1 LGLRESQKLVGDVL
15 APTDHYAWARYS
27 HGDTWLGRFTVE
39 EKGRVR
45 VATLNLW
52 GQNGAWEERRSAL
65 VEGLSGLQP
74 DLIAFQEA
82 IVGDGYD
89 QVEDVL
95 GPGYHVVHQNVGLV
109 GDGNHGASIASR
121 WPLGEVSEA
130 DLHLTPRTGD
140 YPCGTLIA
148 EVLAP
153 DSLGTFLFVCHGPSH
168 QLSYE
173 YERELQAVAA
183 ARMVE
188 ELAERVGAHHVVV
201 GGDFNAD
208 RDANSVAFW
217 RGERS
222 LEGMSVCYWDAWERA
237 RPGEA
242 GHTFTPRNPLVSENK
257 PAPGRD
263 RRMDYLLVRC
273 EDSLYGPTLEVSSCE
288 LAFDKPVEG
297 VWGSDHFGVVADL
310 SA

>member
-1 LGLRESQKLVGDVL
+1 M
-15 APTDHYAWARYS
+15 
-27 HGDTWLGRFTVE
+27 E
-39 EKGRVR
+39 EGGVR

-52 GQNGAWEERRSAL
+52 GRNGAWEERRSVL
-65 VEGLSGLQP
+65 MEGLRGLHP

-89 QVEDVL
+89 QVKDIL
-95 GPGYHVVHQNVGLV
+95 GTGYHVVHQTVGLV

-121 WPLGEVSEA
+121 WPMGEVREVN
-130 DLHLTPRTGD
+130 LHLTPRTDD
-140 YPCGTLIA
+140 YPCGTLAA
-148 EVLAP
+148 EILAP
-153 DSLGTFLFVCHGPSH
+153 DPLGPLLFVAHGPSH

-183 ARMVE
+183 ARLVE
-188 ELAERVGAHHVVV
+188 ELAEPVGARHVVV
-201 GGDFNAD
+201 GGDFNAGPG
-208 RDANSVAFW
+208 ASSVAFW

-222 LEGMSVCYWDAWERA
+222 LEGTSMCYWDAWERA

-242 GHTFTPRNPLVSENK
+242 GHAFTPRNPLVSENK

-263 RRMDYLLVRC
+263 RRMDYLLLRC

-288 LAFDKPVEG
+288 LTFDKPVDG

-310 SA
+310 SAQRSGGRPVG